1 MTPAPQS
8 LTQDNFGTALRYFL
22 TCALSFAA
30 GKGWISADAVTNSL
44 LLFTAALPM
53 LWGMYVNWSK
63 KRAGE
68 AQVTEAV
75 RAGVSMTM
83 DPNVVPPPAA
93 SIGPLEAKSIVA
105 TYASPT

>member
-44 LLFTAALPM
+44 LLFTAAIPM
-53 LWGMYVNWSK
+53 LYGMYVNYTK
-63 KRAGE
+63 KKASE

-83 DPNVVPPPAA
+83 DPTVETPPAA

-105 TYASPT
+105 AYTPAT